1 MPNQPVDLRKQIEAM
16 LDAHVR
22 PYLQSHGGDIALV
35 SIDDRPDG
43 AAVAVAFQAAC
54 RNCDLREVTFAAT
67 VRERLR
73 SIPAVHSVTCTHV
86 SLSNDRLDRIARF
99 FA

>member
-1 MPNQPVDLRKQIEAM
+1 MRQQIEAV

-22 PYLQSHGGDIALV
+22 PYLQSHGGNVALV
-35 SIDDRPDG
+35 AIDDRPNG
-43 AAVAVAFQAAC
+43 AEVAVAFQAAC

-73 SIPAVHSVTCTHV
+73 TIPAVHSVTCTHV
-86 SLSNDRLDRIARF
+86 SLSDERLDRIARF